1 MGRKAGPPK
10 VTKVFRIE
18 PEDDVK
24 LEEIL
29 QYWRAGRGF
38 YNFKKY
44 TRSDV
49 VGQALRQYWLQQKAK
64 HETDG
69 KYCGIC
75 GNTTRSEKRQEG

>member
-1 MGRKAGPPK
+1 MGRKPGPVK
-10 VTKVFRIE
+10 NTKVFRIT
-18 PEDDVK
+18 PDDDKK

-29 QYWRAGRGF
+29 RYWQASRSF
-38 YNFKKY
+38 HNLKVY

-75 GNTTRSEKRQEG
+75 GNPTRREQ

>member
-1 MGRKAGPPK
+1 MGRKAGPIK
-10 VTKVFRIE
+10 HTKVFRIT
-18 PEDDVK
+18 PDDDVK

-29 QYWRAGRGF
+29 RYWQASRSF
-38 YNFKKY
+38 HNLKVY

-75 GNTTRSEKRQEG
+75 GNPTRREE

>member
-1 MGRKAGPPK
+1 MGRKAGPIK
-10 VTKVFRIE
+10 HTKVFRIT
-18 PEDDVK
+18 PDDDVK

-29 QYWRAGRGF
+29 KYWQASRGWH
-38 YNFKKY
+38 NMKVY

-75 GNTTRSEKRQEG
+75 HNPTRRQE